1 LHTQD
6 SDAHEFSHP
15 TFRRGNEHQ
24 FKDIRRKVASGG
36 TSGGGTTQVTSR
48 SEIEKLMAD
57 FEQLKSQQRELG
69 QQLKQKEAEKQLIFA
84 EMVQSKQRQELLE
97 QRMTTMAKIL
107 MQACTN
113 PGGLMAQLEGDNGLQ
128 QIEAGGEKGFPSI
141 KDRFSKRRRLMG
153 NTEGSSGDL
162 GNGWSSGGIDACD
175 ANEWLQQIIGEQL
188 AKQTARGQEKLLI
201 KDDAASLVEIPET
214 QLGDVTN
221 AMAHAPTSTDHVVS
235 VPFSPAEG
243 FPMSPMES
251 VPLSPQMCPTLVAQ
265 PSTVYEPDG
274 SDSSGLA
281 SLEPGAELAPET
293 PSLVDALVSPGPV
306 PELLDGA
313 VAGGE
318 DFDLGAILK
327 APASP
332 GVFPVETPT
341 ILSP

>member
-1 LHTQD
+1 
-6 SDAHEFSHP
+6 
-15 TFRRGNEHQ
+15 
-24 FKDIRRKVASGG
+24 
-36 TSGGGTTQVTSR
+36 VTSR

-128 QIEAGGEKGFPSI
+128 QIEAGGENGFPSI

-153 NTEGSSGDL
+153 TTGGSSGDL

-175 ANEWLQQIIGEQL
+175 VNEWLQQIIGEQL
-188 AKQTARGQEKLLI
+188 SKQTARGQGKLLI

-221 AMAHAPTSTDHVVS
+221 AVAQAPTSTDHVVS
-235 VPFSPAEG
+235 VPFSLAEG

-251 VPLSPQMCPTLVAQ
+251 VPLSPLSPQVPMSPTLVAQ

-274 SDSSGLA
+274 SDSSSLA
-281 SLEPGAELAPET
+281 TLGPGAELAPET

-306 PELLDGA
+306 PEVLDGV